1 MCHKNGLSFTLISSK
16 MFYTYRE
23 THVSFVTRSRSKA
36 VSFVGAQATG
46 ARRQI
51 LFVDDMS
58 GPSDSTCL
66 MPVEK

>member
-1 MCHKNGLSFTLISSK
+1 